1 MSIDITPVIEALIAL
16 IAALVAGRLL
26 PWLRERLGAERMAQ
40 LEAAYNVAVYAAEEI
55 YRAGHGEQK
64 LEYACA
70 YLEAR
75 GFEVDLDR
83 LRATVN
89 QMRDAKQALPAGGTA
104 QSDVTQADGVVCFSR
119 QLWRWAGMLH
129 ASRPQFTGKV
139 LRILPA

>member
-1 MSIDITPVIEALIAL
+1 MNIDITPIIEALIAL

-104 QSDVTQADGVVCFSR
+104 QSDVTQADG
-119 QLWRWAGMLH
+119 
-129 ASRPQFTGKV
+129 
-139 LRILPA
+139 